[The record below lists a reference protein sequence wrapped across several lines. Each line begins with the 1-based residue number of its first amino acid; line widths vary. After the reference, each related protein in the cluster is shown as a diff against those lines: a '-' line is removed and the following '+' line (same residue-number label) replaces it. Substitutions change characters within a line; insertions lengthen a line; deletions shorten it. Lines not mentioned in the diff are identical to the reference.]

1 MRQRRIFFLLTEKN
15 FFTMIH
21 TMEDNT
27 AISFANVAAAYDDKS
42 EVLTDV
48 SFNISAGAFY
58 FLSGASGAGK
68 TTLLR
73 LIYQLHKP
81 LRGQI
86 KLFGRVTNEMS
97 RNDIAHMR
105 HKMAIVFQ
113 EYSLLSHLTVFDNI
127 ALPLRVRG
135 MGENQIKKLVPKVL
149 EWVGLAKYADANPLS
164 LSGGQQQRVSVARAI
179 IVQPSIL
186 LADEPTGNLDDEN
199 ASRLMELFIQMNKMF
214 GTTIILATHN
224 KKLMDTYKF
233 PVIHVENHRVGFGTH
248 PTKATEAIAKT
259 KPDIKKIWKGPKPQ
273 NYFTELSKQFDDI
286 GNA

>member
-1 MRQRRIFFLLTEKN
+1 MEEK
-15 FFTMIH
+15 TI
-21 TMEDNT
+21 
-27 AISFANVAAAYDDKS
+27 ISFANVAAAYDNAT

-48 SFNISAGAFY
+48 SFNISGGAFY

-86 KLFGRVTNEMS
+86 KLFGKNTAELTRD
-97 RNDIAHMR
+97 DIADMR

-113 EYSLLSHLTVFDNI
+113 EYSLLSHMNVFDNV

-135 MGENQIKKLVPKVL
+135 ISEQKVKKLVAKVL
-149 EWVGLAKYADANPLS
+149 DWVGLGKFADVKPME

-179 IVQPSIL
+179 IIQPSIL

-199 ASRLMELFIQMNKMF
+199 AARLMELFIQMNKLF

-224 KKLMDTYKF
+224 KKLMETYKF
-233 PVIHVENHRVGFGTH
+233 PVINVENHRVGFIGKASTITH
-248 PTKATEAIAKT
+248 
-259 KPDIKKIWKGPKPQ
+259 DDKKLWKGPTPK
-273 NYFTELSKQFDDI
+273 NYFSELSKQFDEI
-286 GNA
+286 GNT

>member
-1 MRQRRIFFLLTEKN
+1 
-15 FFTMIH
+15 
-21 TMEDNT
+21 MEDNT
-27 AISFANVAAAYDDKS
+27 AISFANVGAKYDGGR
-42 EVLTDV
+42 EVLSDV
-48 SFNISAGAFY
+48 SFNIRSGAFY

-81 LRGQI
+81 SRGQI
-86 KLFGRVTNEMS
+86 KLFGRPTENMS
-97 RNDIAHMR
+97 RNEITDLR

-113 EYSLLSHLTVFDNI
+113 EYSLLSHMTVFDNI

-135 MGENQIKKLVPKVL
+135 ISDAKIKKLVAKVL
-149 EWVGLAKYADANPLS
+149 EWVGLAKYADANPKS

-179 IVQPSIL
+179 ITQPAIL

-214 GTTIILATHN
+214 GTTIILATHS

-233 PVIHVENHRVGFGTH
+233 PQIRIENHKLTFVGNTNSRDKSSAAA
-248 PTKATEAIAKT
+248 TDATEKSSASDSPKL
-259 KPDIKKIWKGPKPQ
+259 WKGPKPQ
-273 NYFTELSKQFDDI
+273 NYFAELSKQFDDI